1 MPDDPAE
8 ARYWIASIDRR
19 LGSIEAKGE
28 ATARDV
34 SELKVSMARQ
44 DSVLDTLQTDVSGL
58 KTDRDKDRA
67 SYASDRS
74 ADRRAIEWADAWRR
88 GVVYLL
94 GAIVVAALGATATY
108 IAGWWEKHH

>member
-1 MPDDPAE
+1 MAEWGYGAMNAIPKGIVAMPLRSLSTWERDLMPDDPAE

-44 DSVLDTLQTDVSGL
+44 DSVLDRKS
-58 KTDRDKDRA
+58 
-67 SYASDRS
+67 
-74 ADRRAIEWADAWRR
+74 
-88 GVVYLL
+88 VV
-94 GAIVVAALGATATY
+94 
-108 IAGWWEKHH
+108 